1 MEAFLQQ
8 LQQRRAA
15 VINDRARAFAQRQA
29 AIDVRAE
36 AGRRKFTTAEA
47 QVYRNAQTQI
57 AECDETIAAL
67 DKRIAHQKEEIRR
80 AGRDPND
87 PNPLVTQLM
96 QARGNGGGGDAK
108 AMGESWAR
116 RTAQLIAGG
125 RGETR
130 AINTGSLDVP
140 SLVLPGVVSLPWP
153 TRLIDLFASR
163 KPALSNAV
171 SYYRQTVKN
180 NLAAPVPDLAS
191 KPVSTFTVEE
201 INDRCR
207 VIAHLSEPVP
217 YRFLQDVEAL
227 TPWLNT
233 TMVQGVFAGLEEQ
246 VVSGDNTGE
255 NMQGLMTLPGVT
267 TVAYQGDPATTIRHS
282 LTTLQN
288 LGEQPNGI
296 ALNPFDAEELDLQRW
311 GTQGGLLTSGFDHAN
326 TTGWGS
332 SNNFFGDSSQI
343 RRVTSPSV
351 PAGTAIIADWDT
363 LDLFVREGVSV
374 IMNQWGEAQ
383 FTTNTFVVRAEIRV
397 VAGFTRPQAFC
408 LATITGT

>member
-125 RGETR
+125 RGEARPSTPAAWTCRRWSCR
-130 AINTGSLDVP
+130 ASYRCPGRRASSIC
-140 SLVLPGVVSLPWP
+140 LP
-153 TRLIDLFASR
+153 RASQ
-163 KPALSNAV
+163 L
-171 SYYRQTVKN
+171 
-180 NLAAPVPDLAS
+180 
-191 KPVSTFTVEE
+191 
-201 INDRCR
+201 
-207 VIAHLSEPVP
+207 
-217 YRFLQDVEAL
+217 
-227 TPWLNT
+227 
-233 TMVQGVFAGLEEQ
+233 
-246 VVSGDNTGE
+246 
-255 NMQGLMTLPGVT
+255 
-267 TVAYQGDPATTIRHS
+267 
-282 LTTLQN
+282 
-288 LGEQPNGI
+288 
-296 ALNPFDAEELDLQRW
+296 
-311 GTQGGLLTSGFDHAN
+311 
-326 TTGWGS
+326 
-332 SNNFFGDSSQI
+332 
-343 RRVTSPSV
+343 
-351 PAGTAIIADWDT
+351 
-363 LDLFVREGVSV
+363 
-374 IMNQWGEAQ
+374 
-383 FTTNTFVVRAEIRV
+383 
-397 VAGFTRPQAFC
+397 
-408 LATITGT
+408 